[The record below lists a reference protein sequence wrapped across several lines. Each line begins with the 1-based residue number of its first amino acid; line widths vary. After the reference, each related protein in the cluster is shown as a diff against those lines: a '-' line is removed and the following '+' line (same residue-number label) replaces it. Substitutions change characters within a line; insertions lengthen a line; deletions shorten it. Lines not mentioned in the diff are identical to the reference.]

1 MANKTIPTCGS
12 CQFFKQAHQ
21 DFGACIC
28 PFQPK
33 HLERET
39 NAACVYWTAQPAG
52 PKGRVLDLHD
62 GYDGSDKNPAQR
74 LARVRL
80 EVGDPAHPCWVSLQI
95 LDLDGETVVGEV
107 LLEHYEGAVVTRV
120 WDDMDGDP
128 IHTTTHLITSTMPT
142 PAPTLAL
149 VEA

>member
-1 MANKTIPTCGS
+1 MSANKTIPTCGA
-12 CQFFKQAHQ
+12 CQFFKPAHQ

-28 PFQPK
+28 PFVPK
-33 HLERET
+33 HLEREA

-62 GYDGSDKNPAQR
+62 GSDENPTQR

-80 EVGDPAHPCWVSLQI
+80 EIGDAQYPCWICIKI
-95 LDLDGETVVGEV
+95 LDLDGETLIGEV
-107 LLEHYEGAVVTRV
+107 LLEHYEGEVVTRV
-120 WDDMDGDP
+120 WDDMDGEP
-128 IHTTTHLITSTMPT
+128 IHTTTHLITAV
-142 PAPTLAL
+142 PAPAPVPVL